1 MRPHRAPAKK
11 SSPRSRQATPT
22 RTPFWRVQ
30 ARDLWAVGLITFGVL
45 LALALWGQQ
54 LGPVGHGADA
64 GLADLAGW
72 ARVLLPLVAV
82 GAGLT
87 LLIDR
92 GGRADDEDAEGADPW
107 RLAVGTVLGLLGVCG
122 LAEVAKGAPPLSA
135 SHSLRDAGGYL
146 GAIVGRPLHAG
157 LGPAGAAVLL
167 VAVVLVA
174 ILIATGVSL
183 AALGRSLHVA
193 ATSTARTAK
202 SLWMGKPFVIAPDHE
217 AGNAA
222 PPAAVPAD
230 ETDLHDEPD
239 AEEMEIERDVD
250 IDIPLEPEPEQEPVA
265 LAPLAASAP
274 RAPGEWVLPSM
285 SLLLASKKLRQ
296 DQRQIDAAGAE
307 LVRSLAA
314 HGVETRLV
322 GSRVGPTVTRYE
334 IELGPGVKVARVTSL
349 SKDIA
354 YAMASPD
361 VRILAPIPG
370 KSAIGV
376 EVPNRTRQLVS
387 LRDILES
394 KEAKPS
400 PSTHPLEVAMGR
412 DIAGRAVMANLA
424 EMPHILISGATGSG
438 KSSCMN
444 SIITSILM
452 RDTPDKVKM
461 ILVDPKRVELGQYD
475 GLPHL
480 LNPVV
485 VDPKKAANAL
495 AWAVK
500 EMERRYD
507 LLAENGVRDITGY
520 NQLVLEGLIAPPPTD
535 RSQVR
540 AVAARAL
547 GEDHPAVE
555 DEADL
560 DEPDPPETLPFILVV
575 VDELNDLMMVAAR
588 DVEDSIV
595 RIAQMARA
603 VGIHLVIAT
612 QRPSVDVITGVIKAN
627 IPSRM
632 AFSVSSLADSRVILD
647 QPGAERLIG
656 KGDMLLLTAS
666 SNIPRRLQAPWVS
679 EEEVREVVGHWRAQ
693 GGQTEAIVGI
703 EGIDDGPTGSGG
715 VDDDDDELLVQARD
729 LVVRSQLGSTSML
742 QRKLRVGFARAGRL
756 MDLLERA
763 GVVGPS
769 EGSKARAVLMTP
781 EELDALEP
789 EVSEEDPAPLMVAP
803 FRLDSLRES
812 APSPSAPTEPQP
824 GERGRHAVRSERRRR
839 RRHIVVPLVT
849 LIVLLAAGAAFAGV
863 RLRSAP
869 PTPLVTPVLKSE
881 VPVQS
886 QPVSLPWPATGQAAV
901 AVPTLGIDVASG
913 AEQPVPVASLTKLMT
928 AYVILRD
935 HPLAGNGTGPTIGV
949 TQADIDDYDHDTVS
963 DDSNALVNAGEQLT
977 EQQLLSGMLVHSADN
992 YADLLARWDAGTTT
1006 AFVAKMNAAAAD
1018 LGMAHSHFD
1027 DASGIERGI
1036 GVDRVRHAEGRGTRH
1051 GEPHVRFHRA
1061 HDVGHAARG
1070 GHAVDLY
1077 AADRPAGHHRREV
1090 RLHRR
1095 RRGV

>member
-1 MRPHRAPAKK
+1 MVTKTRGGAPTRAPARAAKK
-11 SSPRSRQATPT
+11 PAPRSRQAKPS
-22 RTPFWRVQ
+22 RPPFWRVQ
-30 ARDLWAVGLITFGVL
+30 ARDLWAVGLITLGVL

-54 LGPVGHGADA
+54 LGPVGHGTDT
-64 GLADLAGW
+64 GLAMFAGW
-72 ARVLLPLVAV
+72 ARVLLPLVTA
-82 GAGLT
+82 GAGFA
-87 LLIDR
+87 LLLDR
-92 GGRADDEDAEGADPW
+92 GGRIDDDEVAEGADPW
-107 RLAVGTVLGLLGVCG
+107 RLAVGIVLGLLGICG

-135 SHSLRDAGGYL
+135 TQSLRDAGGYL
-146 GAIVGRPLHAG
+146 GAAVGRPLHGG
-157 LGPAGAAVLL
+157 LGPAGASVLL

-174 ILIATGVSL
+174 ILVATGASL
-183 AALGRSLHVA
+183 ASVGRALRAA
-193 ATSTARTAK
+193 ATAAGRTSK
-202 SLWMGKPFVIAPDHE
+202 SLWHGKPFIIVPDDHVSEGVAPVQVVPEDT
-217 AGNAA
+217 A
-222 PPAAVPAD
+222 P
-230 ETDLHDEPD
+230 LDEPPPD
-239 AEEMEIERDVD
+239 EDDIDDD
-250 IDIPLEPEPEQEPVA
+250 IDIPLPPEPAPVRG
-265 LAPLAASAP
+265 APAPIVAATP
-274 RAPGEWVLPSM
+274 RERGEWVLPSITV
-285 SLLLASKKLRQ
+285 LQASKKLRQ

-307 LVRSLAA
+307 LVRALSA

-394 KEAKPS
+394 KEATPS
-400 PSTHPLEVAMGR
+400 DITHPLEVAMGR

-452 RDTPDKVKM
+452 RDTPEQVKM

-520 NQLVLEGLIAPPPTD
+520 NQLVEEGLVALPPQSD
-535 RSQVR
+535 RRSVR
-540 AVAARAL
+540 DVAARAL

-555 DEADL
+555 EEADL
-560 DEPDPPETLPFILVV
+560 GEEPEPPQTLPFILVI

-679 EEEVREVVGHWRAQ
+679 EEEVREVVRHWRAQ
-693 GGQTEAIVGI
+693 GGQSEAIVGI
-703 EGIDDGPTGSGG
+703 EGIDDGPAGGSGM
-715 VDDDDDELLVQARD
+715 DDDDELLVQARD

-781 EELDALEP
+781 EELDAL
-789 EVSEEDPAPLMVAP
+789 S
-803 FRLDSLRES
+803 
-812 APSPSAPTEPQP
+812 
-824 GERGRHAVRSERRRR
+824 RR
-839 RRHIVVPLVT
+839 
-849 LIVLLAAGAAFAGV
+849 
-863 RLRSAP
+863 
-869 PTPLVTPVLKSE
+869 
-881 VPVQS
+881 
-886 QPVSLPWPATGQAAV
+886 
-901 AVPTLGIDVASG
+901 
-913 AEQPVPVASLTKLMT
+913 
-928 AYVILRD
+928 
-935 HPLAGNGTGPTIGV
+935 
-949 TQADIDDYDHDTVS
+949 
-963 DDSNALVNAGEQLT
+963 
-977 EQQLLSGMLVHSADN
+977 
-992 YADLLARWDAGTTT
+992 
-1006 AFVAKMNAAAAD
+1006 
-1018 LGMAHSHFD
+1018 
-1027 DASGIERGI
+1027 
-1036 GVDRVRHAEGRGTRH
+1036 
-1051 GEPHVRFHRA
+1051 
-1061 HDVGHAARG
+1061 
-1070 GHAVDLY
+1070 
-1077 AADRPAGHHRREV
+1077 
-1090 RLHRR
+1090 
-1095 RRGV
+1095 

>member
-1 MRPHRAPAKK
+1 VVTKTRGGAPTRAPARARKPAARAK
-11 SSPRSRQATPT
+11 PAKPE

-30 ARDLWAVGLITFGVL
+30 ARDLWAVGLITLGVL
-45 LALALWGQQ
+45 LMLALWGQQ
-54 LGPVGHGADA
+54 LGPVGHGADT
-64 GLADLAGW
+64 GLALLAGW

-82 GAGLT
+82 GAGLA
-87 LLIDR
+87 LLLDR
-92 GGRADDEDAEGADPW
+92 GGRHDDEDDTEGADPW

-122 LAEVAKGAPPLSA
+122 LAEIAKGAPRLSA
-135 SHSLRDAGGYL
+135 THSLQVSGGYL
-146 GAIVGRPLHAG
+146 GALVGRPLHAG
-157 LGPAGAAVLL
+157 LGPAGASVLL

-174 ILIATGVSL
+174 VLIATGASL
-183 AALGRSLHVA
+183 ASVGRSLHA
-193 ATSTARTAK
+193 AAAAAGRTAR
-202 SLWMGKPFVIAPDHE
+202 SLWHGKPFVIAPHSLEGD
-217 AGNAA
+217 AGAA
-222 PPAAVPAD
+222 SPEPPPVDPEDTALLDEPPAD
-230 ETDLHDEPD
+230 DDLD
-239 AEEMEIERDVD
+239 AD
-250 IDIPLEPEPEQEPVA
+250 IDIPLDPEPAPVV
-265 LAPLAASAP
+265 APPLPLVPSAP
-274 RAPGEWVLPSM
+274 RAPGHWVLPSM
-285 SLLLASKKLRQ
+285 SLLQASKKLRQ
-296 DQRQIDAAGAE
+296 DQRQIDAAGEE
-307 LVRSLAA
+307 LVRALAA

-322 GSRVGPTVTRYE
+322 GCRVGPTVTRYE

-400 PSTHPLEVAMGR
+400 DTSHPLEVAMGR

-444 SIITSILM
+444 SIITSVLM
-452 RDTPDKVKM
+452 RDTPEQVKL

-520 NQLVLEGLIAPPPTD
+520 NQLVEEGLITPAPASA
-535 RSQVR
+535 RSEVR

-555 DEADL
+555 EADA
-560 DEPDPPETLPFILVV
+560 DEEPEPQQLPFILVV

-679 EEEVREVVGHWRAQ
+679 EEEVREVVRHWRAQ
-693 GGQTEAIVGI
+693 GGQSEAIVGI
-703 EGIDDGPTGSGG
+703 EGIDDGPAGTGGM
-715 VDDDDDELLVQARD
+715 DDDDDELLAQARD

-781 EELDALEP
+781 EELDAL
-789 EVSEEDPAPLMVAP
+789 S
-803 FRLDSLRES
+803 
-812 APSPSAPTEPQP
+812 
-824 GERGRHAVRSERRRR
+824 RR
-839 RRHIVVPLVT
+839 
-849 LIVLLAAGAAFAGV
+849 
-863 RLRSAP
+863 
-869 PTPLVTPVLKSE
+869 
-881 VPVQS
+881 
-886 QPVSLPWPATGQAAV
+886 
-901 AVPTLGIDVASG
+901 
-913 AEQPVPVASLTKLMT
+913 
-928 AYVILRD
+928 
-935 HPLAGNGTGPTIGV
+935 
-949 TQADIDDYDHDTVS
+949 
-963 DDSNALVNAGEQLT
+963 
-977 EQQLLSGMLVHSADN
+977 
-992 YADLLARWDAGTTT
+992 
-1006 AFVAKMNAAAAD
+1006 
-1018 LGMAHSHFD
+1018 
-1027 DASGIERGI
+1027 
-1036 GVDRVRHAEGRGTRH
+1036 
-1051 GEPHVRFHRA
+1051 
-1061 HDVGHAARG
+1061 
-1070 GHAVDLY
+1070 
-1077 AADRPAGHHRREV
+1077 
-1090 RLHRR
+1090 
-1095 RRGV
+1095 

>member
-1 MRPHRAPAKK
+1 MVTKTRGGAPTRAPSRAAKK
-11 SSPRSRQATPT
+11 PAPRSRQAKPS
-22 RTPFWRVQ
+22 RPPFWRVQ
-30 ARDLWAVGLITFGVL
+30 ARDLWAVGLITLGVL

-54 LGPVGHGADA
+54 LGPVGHGTDT
-64 GLADLAGW
+64 GLAMFAGW
-72 ARVLLPLVAV
+72 ARVLLPLVTA
-82 GAGLT
+82 GAGFA
-87 LLIDR
+87 LLLDR
-92 GGRADDEDAEGADPW
+92 GGRIDDEEDAEGADPW
-107 RLAVGTVLGLLGVCG
+107 RLAVGIVLGLLGICG

-135 SHSLRDAGGYL
+135 THSLRDAGGYL
-146 GAIVGRPLHAG
+146 GAAVGRPLHSG
-157 LGPAGAAVLL
+157 LGPAGASVLL

-174 ILIATGVSL
+174 ILVATGASL
-183 AALGRSLHVA
+183 TSVGRALRAGRHGCRAYLQVAVARQALHHRPGRPPERGPGPGA
-193 ATSTARTAK
+193 GRPGGHRSAR
-202 SLWMGKPFVIAPDHE
+202 
-217 AGNAA
+217 
-222 PPAAVPAD
+222 
-230 ETDLHDEPD
+230 
-239 AEEMEIERDVD
+239 R
-250 IDIPLEPEPEQEPVA
+250 
-265 LAPLAASAP
+265 ASAGRGRHRRRHRHP
-274 RAPGEWVLPSM
+274 APSGARAGACRDGADRRRHARERGEWVLPSITV
-285 SLLLASKKLRQ
+285 LQASKKLRQ

-307 LVRSLAA
+307 LVRALSA

-394 KEAKPS
+394 KEAMPS
-400 PSTHPLEVAMGR
+400 DITHPLEVAMGR

-452 RDTPDKVKM
+452 RDTPEQVKM

-520 NQLVLEGLIAPPPTD
+520 NQLVEEGLVALPPQSD
-535 RSQVR
+535 RRSVR
-540 AVAARAL
+540 DVAVRAL
-547 GEDHPAVE
+547 GEDHPAVDE
-555 DEADL
+555 EADL
-560 DEPDPPETLPFILVV
+560 GEEPEPPRTLPFILVI

-679 EEEVREVVGHWRAQ
+679 EEEVREVVRHWHAQ
-693 GGQTEAIVGI
+693 GGQSEAIVGI
-703 EGIDDGPTGSGG
+703 EGIDDRPTGGSGM
-715 VDDDDDELLVQARD
+715 DDDDDELLVQARD

-781 EELDALEP
+781 EELDAL
-789 EVSEEDPAPLMVAP
+789 S
-803 FRLDSLRES
+803 
-812 APSPSAPTEPQP
+812 
-824 GERGRHAVRSERRRR
+824 RR
-839 RRHIVVPLVT
+839 
-849 LIVLLAAGAAFAGV
+849 
-863 RLRSAP
+863 
-869 PTPLVTPVLKSE
+869 
-881 VPVQS
+881 
-886 QPVSLPWPATGQAAV
+886 
-901 AVPTLGIDVASG
+901 
-913 AEQPVPVASLTKLMT
+913 
-928 AYVILRD
+928 
-935 HPLAGNGTGPTIGV
+935 
-949 TQADIDDYDHDTVS
+949 
-963 DDSNALVNAGEQLT
+963 
-977 EQQLLSGMLVHSADN
+977 
-992 YADLLARWDAGTTT
+992 
-1006 AFVAKMNAAAAD
+1006 
-1018 LGMAHSHFD
+1018 
-1027 DASGIERGI
+1027 
-1036 GVDRVRHAEGRGTRH
+1036 
-1051 GEPHVRFHRA
+1051 
-1061 HDVGHAARG
+1061 
-1070 GHAVDLY
+1070 
-1077 AADRPAGHHRREV
+1077 
-1090 RLHRR
+1090 
-1095 RRGV
+1095 